1 MAQVL
6 FINFTNLNGLEWYIN
21 TTTGPKSAPIGGSF
35 AATLPANALSIGWKT
50 TSRLTVYGFW
60 RVNGPGGLYAYYVYA
75 NAAGTTI
82 DQRLAAMQAA
92 LGDDAG
98 DVDELAAV
106 VADSA
111 MWTNNSASAAQWG
124 YGGAPPRN
132 SGNVPIGSSVT
143 KALPTGLVE
152 CGWNVSGFQGRMLR
166 IINQTPQVQFTLDNK
181 QQ

>member
-6 FINFTNLNGLEWYIN
+6 FINFSDLNGLEWYIN
-21 TTTGPKSAPIGGSF
+21 TATGPKSAPLRGSF

-60 RVNGPGGLYAYYVYA
+60 RVNGAVGQYAYYVYA
-75 NAAGTTI
+75 QAARTTI
-82 DQRLAAMQAA
+82 DQRHEAMQAA

-98 DVDELAAV
+98 DVDEVAAV
-106 VADSA
+106 VAVSA

-124 YGGAPPRN
+124 YGGPPPN
-132 SGNVPIGSSVT
+132 SGIVQSGSSVT
-143 KALPTGLVE
+143 KALPTTQVE

-166 IINQTPQVQFTLDNK
+166 IINQTNQVRFTLDNNQK
-181 QQ
+181 